1 MKRILK
7 GSLLYCSILLIVG
20 FMSACKND
28 DPSVLK
34 IFVRSASNDLVDGA
48 QVVIVGDVDSNPA
61 TLEYVDT
68 LPTNASGFA
77 SFNMDDYFTQV
88 GGKTATGYFD
98 VIVKKDGKEGTA
110 YVRCRSHITTV
121 ETVFLSN

>member
-1 MKRILK
+1 MKRIIK
-7 GSLLYCSILLIVG
+7 GSLISCLFLLVICLA
-20 FMSACKND
+20 SACKND

-34 IFVRSASNDLVDGA
+34 IFVRSASNDLIDGA
-48 QVVIVGDVDSNPA
+48 QVVIVGDVNSNPPSLA
-61 TLEYVDT
+61 YVDT

-88 GGKTATGYFD
+88 GGKTATGYFN
-98 VIVKKDGKEGTA
+98 VIVKKDGKEGSA

-121 ETVFLSN
+121 ETIFLSN